1 MRKKGK
7 QGPVPRLPSIISSLT
22 SIAASA
28 ASSPLSVAATKA
40 VKATKKRLSP
50 TARSKG
56 KSETS
61 AKTSKLVY
69 VSLPCFRC
77 LSSQPLNFYHT
88 VGGSGAISSFSFDSK
103 AGVPMDTDT
112 VDEDEGE
119 QPHPDPEVMAK
130 IQAFYTRSENHHRV
144 VPNDGDGNCLF
155 LACSHDDSLSSYEI
169 EMNAHVLRK
178 EVCDHLQ
185 HNIAYYL
192 DFFAGSNEEEQ
203 VAAMK
208 NHIKSMRNENEY
220 ATAIEVAAAVQ
231 VLKCD
236 IVVISYEGTV
246 ICDYRGAATKGETIT
261 LRFGHEEVLPH
272 YERMYDRNDMVVSVF
287 LPPFFCSF
295 LLTI

>member
-1 MRKKGK
+1 MNINNDVSDDDDDDDDDDGDGDGSPVIVRPAATPRSSQREKMRKKGK

-61 AKTSKLVY
+61 AKT
-69 VSLPCFRC
+69 R
-77 LSSQPLNFYHT
+77 
-88 VGGSGAISSFSFDSK
+88 GSGAISSFSFDSK

-272 YERMYDRNDMVVSVF
+272 YERMYDRNDMV
-287 LPPFFCSF
+287 
-295 LLTI
+295 